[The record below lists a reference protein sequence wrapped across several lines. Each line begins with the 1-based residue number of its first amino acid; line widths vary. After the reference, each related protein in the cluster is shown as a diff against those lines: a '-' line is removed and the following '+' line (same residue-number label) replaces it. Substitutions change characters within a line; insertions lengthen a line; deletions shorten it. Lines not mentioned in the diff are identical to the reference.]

1 MPFGS
6 PFVQIRKVGHQL
18 KRQNMGKHIED
29 VIFSLLDGVNEEDL
43 QQGEVQVEQHIQ
55 NVVPH

>member
-1 MPFGS
+1 
-6 PFVQIRKVGHQL
+6 
-18 KRQNMGKHIED
+18 MGKHIED

-43 QQGEVQVEQHIQ
+43 QQGEVQAEQHIQ